1 MDSKVNYT
9 LVGLFVVLLFVG
21 LITFAY
27 WLGKHGGKQEYEYYH
42 VYMTESVAGLSI
54 DASVKYRGVEIGTVE
69 DIGLNPKN
77 SEEVELLLKIK
88 RKTPVKMDTSAA
100 LKSFG
105 LTGLAYVELEGGNQD
120 APLLAATDAGIPV
133 IPARPSAFARFD
145 ESMSQ
150 LSQKSAL
157 ALDKF
162 DRLLSEENL
171 RNVTAIL
178 AETRILAKD
187 IRVQAQGF
195 QNVVDSG
202 VVMGKRITN
211 AFEKVEAASVSIK
224 KVADSL
230 EKNSAEV
237 GRNMS
242 QDVRQSLESFN
253 QLLYELDI
261 LAGDLQRTIQ
271 NIEDSPSDLLFKRSQ
286 PQPGPGEEGYN
297 EE

>member
-9 LVGLFVVLLFVG
+9 LVGVFVVLLLAG
-21 LITFAY
+21 LITFAC
-27 WLGKHGGKQEYEYYH
+27 WLGKYGGKQEYDYYH

-69 DIGLNPKN
+69 DIGLNPNN

-88 RKTPVKMDTSAA
+88 RKTPIKIDTTAA

-105 LTGLAYVELEGGNQD
+105 LTGLAYLELEGGNRE
-120 APLLAATDAGIPV
+120 APLLTATDDVIPV

-178 AETRILAKD
+178 AETRMLAKD
-187 IRVQAQGF
+187 IRGQVQGF
-195 QNVVDSG
+195 RNIVDSG
-202 VVMGKRITN
+202 VVMEKRITS

-261 LAGDLQRTIQ
+261 LAGNLQRTIQ
-271 NIEDSPSDLLFKRSQ
+271 DIEASPSDLLFKRSQ
-286 PQPGPGEEGYN
+286 PKPGPGEEGYN

>member
-9 LVGLFVVLLFVG
+9 LVGVFVVLLLAG
-21 LITFAY
+21 LITFAC
-27 WLGKHGGKQEYEYYH
+27 WLGKHGGKQEYDYYH

-69 DIGLNPKN
+69 DIGLNPNN

-88 RKTPVKMDTSAA
+88 RKTPIKIDTTAA

-105 LTGLAYVELEGGNQD
+105 LTGLAYLELEGGNRE
-120 APLLAATDAGIPV
+120 APLLTATDDVIPV

-178 AETRILAKD
+178 AETRMLAKD
-187 IRVQAQGF
+187 IRGQVQGF
-195 QNVVDSG
+195 RNIVDSG
-202 VVMGKRITN
+202 VVMEKRITS

-261 LAGDLQRTIQ
+261 LVGNLQRTIQ
-271 NIEDSPSDLLFKRSQ
+271 DIEASPSDLLFKRSQ
-286 PQPGPGEEGYN
+286 PKPGPGEEGYN